1 MNAWILHHPPFRLH
15 SKNLQKIYNYLQL
28 SAAPSAVEIGIVRSL
43 LHP

>member
-1 MNAWILHHPPFRLH
+1 MPGFSTIPP
-15 SKNLQKIYNYLQL
+15 SASTQKIYNYLQL